1 MAKSFDTSVETPVS
15 VQQIQAAFSERGY
28 WMARLEPHNGTAQLR
43 SFDVGPNGE
52 VRVTVAQDLRNTVL
66 PGLLGKLYPRGVE
79 LVQSET
85 WTVERADRA
94 EKVRGLIHV
103 DAHGAPG
110 SGRGTIE
117 MTPTPDGGDRLECR
131 GTVKVKIPIVGGKI
145 EGYFGRQMMD
155 QIPEILRFIGEWTR
169 EHT

>member
-1 MAKSFDTSVETPVS
+1 MSKSFDCTVESAVS

-28 WMARLEPHNGTAQLR
+28 WLARLEPHNGTAELR
-43 SFDVGPNGE
+43 SFDVGAGGE

-66 PGLLGKLYPRGVE
+66 PGVLGKLYPGGVE

-85 WTVERADRA
+85 WTVDRGD
-94 EKVRGLIHV
+94 KVRGMIHV
-103 DAHGAPG
+103 RAHGAPG

-117 MTPTPDGGDRLECR
+117 MTPTPDNKRLECS

-145 EGYFGRQMMD
+145 ESYFGRQMMD
-155 QIPEILRFIGEWTR
+155 QIPEILRFIGQWTR
-169 EHT
+169 ERA